1 MADGTTA
8 SPGGAGSAGRSAP
21 FSLGTKVLGGAAAL
35 LVLFLLVGYLLPAE
49 WEAGAQAHVEA
60 APAELFPYVATPE
73 GWRSWTPWPD
83 SGLVRGGPPE
93 GPGASLTWED
103 IELGSGVFT
112 IVEVE
117 SPERVGYTV
126 EVEGGSMRTTGSVTL
141 EPDGAGTLVTWR
153 EAGDLGSNPLMGYWA
168 RSMGR
173 AQSTELSK
181 GLDRLSA
188 LVTGAAPPPDSA
200 R

>member
-1 MADGTTA
+1 MGD
-8 SPGGAGSAGRSAP
+8 SP
-21 FSLGTKVLGGAAAL
+21 FSLGTKILGGAAAL
-35 LVLFLLVGYLLPAE
+35 LVLLLLLGYLLPAE
-49 WEAGAQAHVEA
+49 WEAAAEAHIA
-60 APAELFPYVATPE
+60 APPADLFPYVATPE

-83 SGLVRGGPPE
+83 SGLVRGGPAR
-93 GPGASLTWED
+93 GPGARLTWENR
-103 IELGSGVFT
+103 ELGSGVFT

-117 SPERVGYTV
+117 PSERVGYTV

-141 EPDGAGTLVTWR
+141 EADAAGTRVTWR
-153 EAGDLGSNPLMGYWA
+153 EAGNLGSNPLMGYWA

-181 GLDRLSA
+181 GLDRLRT
-188 LVTGAAPPPDSA
+188 LVTGSGAPPAAGDSA